1 MLRSAVD
8 EKGSIIGLI
17 LSQSDLLV
25 SNTVLTVAPLHRK
38 VQGLAVA
45 GDSKTYGRCETKL
58 KFRCEQVLNMAF
70 TICHGK

>member
-58 KFRCEQVLNMAF
+58 KFRCEQLLNMAF